1 MVYTDCVR
9 SWASRLACHNCSPKT
24 SISQPALMSKK
35 LHWQHSYFPGNPL
48 ELLLPPTVAKMHVL
62 VMCSAA
68 VVLCSETLNCRR
80 LNNIE
85 DQWPLRSRQS
95 GCGVWP
101 YSPFISQPIWRVGL
115 KSWTSL
121 GQHPGNDG
129 EEEDIKCVVIHLSKW
144 PWQCSFFGIISQPAL
159 MSGILHENF
168 NRILLIEYW
177 VVIVLPNHDH
187 YSKSILFHLQLFQC
201 LVPFQRLIPR
211 FCKNHAHIPS
221 PNQT

>member
-1 MVYTDCVR
+1 M
-9 SWASRLACHNCSPKT
+9 
-24 SISQPALMSKK
+24 
-35 LHWQHSYFPGNPL
+35 
-48 ELLLPPTVAKMHVL
+48 
-62 VMCSAA
+62 
-68 VVLCSETLNCRR
+68 LCSETLNCRR

-121 GQHPGNDG
+121 GQHQHHPGNGG

-168 NRILLIEYW
+168 NRILPIEL
-177 VVIVLPNHDH
+177 VLPNHDH
-187 YSKSILFHLQLFQC
+187 YPKSILVHLQLFQC
-201 LVPFQRLIPR
+201 LKSLSKYWFHAL

-221 PNQT
+221 QANQT